1 MAIWRAGDFIMPLR
15 ATLSSISLAL
25 MLASMSNAAPLHARP
40 ASLSVAAE
48 SPSAIWN
55 AVAVDGGRTFL
66 AGPRWTGS
74 AGPSLSVQDARG
86 RISAYP
92 DAAWNAWHRGTDPAD
107 AFVNVNAIH
116 LDGRGGLWVVDTGS
130 PDFGGNPLPGGAK
143 LVRIDLTTNRV
154 DRTIRFSA
162 DVALPGSYI
171 DDIRFHGDH
180 AYLTDAGRP
189 GLIVLD
195 LATGQ
200 SRRVLD
206 NHPSTIAAE
215 DRLIVLSGKVLDGP
229 DGKPLHVNA
238 DPLEVTPDG
247 QWLLYGP
254 LSGPWSRIPTA
265 LLDDPSV
272 APGQLASA
280 AERWADL
287 PPVGG
292 TTMGPDGSLYF
303 TDLATDAIRKRGPD
317 GAITTLITDRR
328 LHWVDAPFLDGNGT
342 LWLPVPQ
349 MDRVALF
356 NGGHSRLQRPMR
368 VYRLQTHAAADR
380 P

>member
-1 MAIWRAGDFIMPLR
+1 MG
-15 ATLSSISLAL
+15 LAL
-25 MLASMSNAAPLHARP
+25 MLASVLDAAPSQARS
-40 ASLSVAAE
+40 ATLSVVAE

-55 AVAVDGGRTFL
+55 AVAVDGQRIFL

-74 AGPSLSVQDARG
+74 SGWSLAVQDAQG

-92 DAAWNAWHRGTDPAD
+92 DAAWNAWRRGADPAD

-116 LDGRGGLWVVDTGS
+116 LDGRGGMWVVDTGS

-143 LVRIDLTTNRV
+143 LVRIDLTLNRV
-154 DRTIRFSA
+154 DRTIRFGA

-195 LATGQ
+195 LLSGH

-206 NHPSTIAAE
+206 NHPSTVAAS
-215 DRLIVLSGKVLDGP
+215 DRLIISGGRRLAGP
-229 DGKPLHVNA
+229 DGKPLRVNA

-272 APGQLASA
+272 APGQLAA
-280 AERWADL
+280 AVEHWADL
-287 PPVGG
+287 PPTGG
-292 TTMGPDGSLYF
+292 TAMDSVGNLYF
-303 TDLATDAIRKRGPD
+303 SDLATESIRKRAPG
-317 GAITTLITDRR
+317 GLITTIISDHR
-328 LHWVDAPFLDGNGT
+328 LHWVDAPFLGSDGT

-356 NGGHSRLQRPMR
+356 NGGRSHVRRPVR
-368 VYRLQTHAAADR
+368 VYRLQTHAAEDL